1 MFSTCKI
8 VLETY
13 VSKGTLFDTGILRD
27 FITWSGYNC
36 YGDAVAWTGSD
47 RGKRKQKDEGG
58 TQMALSELIKYEGDN
73 STFIWNLLP
82 KVTAFSP
89 IPSLCFWNKLN
100 RRALRDRIKKH
111 ILLSA
116 CVKCLYIV

>member
-36 YGDAVAWTGSD
+36 YGDAVALTE
-47 RGKRKQKDEGG
+47 GKENRKMREEHRWHFQ
-58 TQMALSELIKYEGDN
+58 S
-73 STFIWNLLP
+73 
-82 KVTAFSP
+82 
-89 IPSLCFWNKLN
+89 
-100 RRALRDRIKKH
+100 
-111 ILLSA
+111 
-116 CVKCLYIV
+116 